1 MGFFD
6 RFRNKSKDEELIVEK
21 TEAFKPKEKVKFP
34 PTDAGEGYDALAA
47 LAMFDNIGLSSFNL
61 FYNTY
66 INRHYKN
73 SLERIRNYREMAIA
87 TEISD
92 VIEDATN
99 ESTQVDENDRIIHLN
114 IKDKNLN
121 ENMIKNVT
129 NNFEELFYKRLDTE
143 ELLWEMIYTYYVD
156 GKVFYERVIDTKHKK
171 NGIVG
176 LKKLPT
182 TTMDVILDPFT
193 NKVIAYLQYL
203 SERPGTIM
211 TLEQAEADQK
221 TVVFYPDQI
230 GYINYGLYGSSKL
243 DIIGYLEKAK
253 VPFNQLKLLETSVI
267 IYRIVRAPE
276 RLVFRI
282 DTGNMPREKALA
294 YVEKIKSK
302 MTRKQTYDTKTGQLT
317 SAPEIMSMLENY
329 YVPQSADGRGSNID
343 TVGGD
348 SKGFTELDDIYYFS
362 RKLYR
367 ALKYPIS
374 RVTAE
379 EEKRGADIVFGG
391 SSTGEISRDEI
402 KWAKFLERQQHKF
415 CKSLEET
422 FLLHLD
428 FKGLKKQYNL
438 TEESFS
444 IRMNPPSKYKEQME
458 QNFLES
464 RYNNYMALADREEIS
479 RYFLMKNFLKWNQE
493 EIEENKKGM
502 EMDYK
507 LGFRQKEEEM

>member
-1 MGFFD
+1 
-6 RFRNKSKDEELIVEK
+6 
-21 TEAFKPKEKVKFP
+21 
-34 PTDAGEGYDALAA
+34 
-47 LAMFDNIGLSSFNL
+47 
-61 FYNTY
+61 
-66 INRHYKN
+66 
-73 SLERIRNYREMAIA
+73 
-87 TEISD
+87 
-92 VIEDATN
+92 
-99 ESTQVDENDRIIHLN
+99 
-114 IKDKNLN
+114 
-121 ENMIKNVT
+121 
-129 NNFEELFYKRLDTE
+129 
-143 ELLWEMIYTYYVD
+143 
-156 GKVFYERVIDTKHKK
+156 
-171 NGIVG
+171 
-176 LKKLPT
+176 
-182 TTMDVILDPFT
+182 
-193 NKVIAYLQYL
+193 
-203 SERPGTIM
+203 
-211 TLEQAEADQK
+211 
-221 TVVFYPDQI
+221 
-230 GYINYGLYGSSKL
+230 
-243 DIIGYLEKAK
+243 
-253 VPFNQLKLLETSVI
+253 
-267 IYRIVRAPE
+267 
-276 RLVFRI
+276 
-282 DTGNMPREKALA
+282 MPREKALA

-317 SAPEIMSMLENY
+317 SSPEIMSMLENY

-391 SSTGEISRDEI
+391 SSVGEISRDEI

-428 FKGLKKQYNL
+428 FKGLKKQYEL

-444 IRMNPPSKYKEQME
+444 IRMNPPSKYKEQMD

-493 EIEENKKGM
+493 DIEENKKGM